1 MKETLSQQLSKL
13 FNDIHKIQTLGHK
26 LSLKM
31 FIEDATDDTTAVFTD
46 LMMLIQDIEVPELE
60 FVFEDFNSI
69 IINKEEMPSA

>member
-1 MKETLSQQLSKL
+1 
-13 FNDIHKIQTLGHK
+13 
-26 LSLKM
+26 M

>member
-1 MKETLSQQLSKL
+1 MEDTLSQQLSRL
-13 FNDIHKIQTLGHK
+13 FNDIDKIQSLGHK

-31 FIEDATDDTTAVFTD
+31 FIEDATD
-46 LMMLIQDIEVPELE
+46 LMMLIQDIKVPDLE